1 MARRSYNLSPEGRAR
16 LAANAA
22 KARESAHSL
31 DTYVKRI
38 VDRAPELTDQHLAVL
53 RTLLRPA
60 DGGAEK

>member
-38 VDRAPELTDQHLAVL
+38 VERAPELTDEHIQKL
-53 RTLLRPA
+53 RPLLRPVS
-60 DGGAEK
+60 GGSAE